1 MAANVECSAFVPYI
15 IRDSNKD
22 IRVSKVV
29 PIRHGLSDAS
39 TEIEAEPDLVDL
51 FAPEGFVSSLNS
63 VHITGAQMRAAI
75 ETIAAVPVRSEA
87 DIAEHGRRLAAFA
100 SDYGFAPAPY
110 AGMALHARAIAM
122 DRWCQLHDPF
132 GETDADAFYEA
143 GARAKLIRTDEGLG
157 FDPAPF
163 AELIQFITEIPY

>member
-1 MAANVECSAFVPYI
+1 M
-15 IRDSNKD
+15 
-22 IRVSKVV
+22 SKVV
-29 PIRHGLSDAS
+29 PIRPQVADALAD
-39 TEIEAEPDLVDL
+39 IEAEPDLVDL
-51 FAPEGFVSSLNS
+51 FAPEGFVNSLNS
-63 VHITGAQMRAAI
+63 VHVTGAQMRSAI
-75 ETIAAVPVRSEA
+75 ETIAPVLVRSDA

-100 SDYGFAPAPY
+100 REHGFEPAPY

-143 GARAKLIRTDEGLG
+143 GARAKLVRTDEGLG

-163 AELIQFITEIPY
+163 AELVQFATDIS